1 MPGTKYFIAY
11 GEFSAS
17 WRRESIVEKRPPP
30 FLKYPPDFV
39 RQLADQSNAG
49 GLKKSSVPGRMNNFN
64 RSVTFYLKYGDFIG
78 RIFTFLSGLFILI
91 SITSAIT
98 NRKKL
103 KLKK

>member
-1 MPGTKYFIAY
+1 
-11 GEFSAS
+11 
-17 WRRESIVEKRPPP
+17 
-30 FLKYPPDFV
+30 
-39 RQLADQSNAG
+39 
-49 GLKKSSVPGRMNNFN
+49 
-64 RSVTFYLKYGDFIG
+64 VTFYLKYGDFIG